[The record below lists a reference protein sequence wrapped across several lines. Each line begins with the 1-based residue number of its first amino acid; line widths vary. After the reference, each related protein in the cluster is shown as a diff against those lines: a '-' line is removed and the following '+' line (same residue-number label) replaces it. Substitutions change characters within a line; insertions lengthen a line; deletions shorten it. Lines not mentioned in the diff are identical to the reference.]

1 MERFIFNET
10 VYLGANSRSVLG
22 SEIINRGFN
31 KVLLVTDQTIEKVGL
46 LKKVEDVLVNSNI
59 QFEIYKDIQPNP
71 TIQNVLNGLD
81 VFKKSKA
88 DVIVAVGGGS
98 VIDTAKSI
106 SIISTNP
113 DFIDVVSLAG
123 TANTKNK
130 GTPLIALPTTSG
142 TAAEVT
148 INYVITDT
156 ENKKKMVCVDPH
168 DIPILSIVDAEL
180 MASMPKSVTAST
192 GLDALTHAIECLIT
206 KNATQFSDMFAIE
219 AIKVIAKYLKP
230 AYDDGNNIEAREKMA
245 YAQYV
250 AGMGFS
256 NVGLGIV
263 HSMAHPLGGQFDIA
277 HGVANAMLLPT
288 VMAYNAESKSKPKF
302 RYIAEAFGINTKQ
315 MNDDEAAASAIKA
328 VDELKNSLNIPKT
341 LSEFGIVEK
350 DLDSLSEDAFNDV
363 CTGGNPR
370 ETSVNDIKKLYLSL
384 LK

>member
-98 VIDTAKSI
+98 VIDTAKAI

>member
-59 QFEIYKDIQPNP
+59 QFELYKDIQPNP

-98 VIDTAKSI
+98 VIDTAKAI

-206 KNATQFSDMFAIE
+206 KNATQFSDMFATE

>member
-22 SEIINRGFN
+22 NEIINRGFN

-98 VIDTAKSI
+98 VIDTAKAI

>member
-59 QFEIYKDIQPNP
+59 QFELYKDIQPNP

-98 VIDTAKSI
+98 VIDTAKAI

-288 VMAYNAESKSKPKF
+288 VMAYNTESKSKPKF

>member
-59 QFEIYKDIQPNP
+59 QFELYKDIQPNP

-98 VIDTAKSI
+98 VIDTAKAI

-206 KNATQFSDMFAIE
+206 KNATQFSDMFATE

-328 VDELKNSLNIPKT
+328 VDKLKNSLNIPKT

>member
-59 QFEIYKDIQPNP
+59 QFELYKDIQPNP

-98 VIDTAKSI
+98 VIDTAKAI

>member
-98 VIDTAKSI
+98 VIDTAKAI

-315 MNDDEAAASAIKA
+315 MNDDEAAVAAIKA

>member
-59 QFEIYKDIQPNP
+59 QFELYKDIQPNP

-98 VIDTAKSI
+98 VIDTAKAI

-341 LSEFGIVEK
+341 LSEFGIAEK